1 MKKYNKIFI
10 SDIHLSS
17 NDKSTLAKFNNF
29 CDTYGLETKE
39 LYILG
44 DLFEYWIGDNCIEPW
59 HLEIAKK
66 LKKLSKYNT
75 KVYFMAG
82 NRDFLISKKF
92 AKLANITILKDP
104 YIININNRK
113 FILSHGD
120 KFCTNDKSYQIY
132 RKVAQNVVTKK
143 ILNFTPEFVKL
154 KLADLLKRKHHN
166 HKKPLSKLE
175 LAKYD
180 TSKKSLAQ
188 TMTKYE
194 CLNIIHGH
202 THMPKIH
209 NNKIKA
215 NNKFLFAKRYVL
227 GDWQADKP
235 IFLINTS
242 SPASEQGELALTQL
256 LFS

>member
-1 MKKYNKIFI
+1 MKKYDKIFI
-10 SDIHLSS
+10 SDIHLSQ
-17 NDKSTLAKFNNF
+17 NDKSTLNKFNNF
-29 CDTYGLETKE
+29 CETYGLETKE

-82 NRDFLISKKF
+82 NRDFLLSKKF
-92 AKLANITILKDP
+92 SKLANLTILKDP
-104 YIININNRK
+104 YLLDLANNK
-113 FILSHGD
+113 VILSHGD
-120 KFCTNDKSYQIY
+120 RFCTNDKAYQIY
-132 RKVAQNVVTKK
+132 RKVAQNPVTKK
-143 ILNFTPEFVKL
+143 ILSITPKFIKL
-154 KLADLLKRKHHN
+154 KLAELLKRKN
-166 HKKPLSKLE
+166 KDHKKPLSEYE
-175 LAKYD
+175 LSKYD
-180 TSKKSLAQ
+180 TDKKSLAK

-209 NNKIKA
+209 NNKIRA

-227 GDWQADKP
+227 GDWQANKAV
-235 IFLINTS
+235 I
-242 SPASEQGELALTQL
+242 LTEKDNGIKL
-256 LFS
+256 EFVG